1 MSSIHV
7 FRENAPGALVR
18 ASQDHAEIAAILR
31 DVGVRFEAWEASFSF
46 TPSATAEEILAAYRE
61 PIETLC
67 REGGYPSVD
76 VARLSP
82 APNDPSSAE
91 KARAARGKFLEEHTH
106 DEDEVRF
113 FVHGAGV
120 FYLRLAGQVL
130 AVRCERGD
138 LISVPAGTRHWF
150 DMGTQPDFCAIRFFG
165 TPAGWIGNF
174 TGDEIARRFPDA
186 DTLERGAPW

>member
-7 FRENAPGALVR
+7 FLESDPGAPIH
-18 ASQDHAEIAAILR
+18 ASKDHAEIAAILR
-31 DVGVRFEAWEASFSF
+31 DVTVRFEAWETPFSYA
-46 TPSATAEEILAAYRE
+46 PSATADEILAAYHA
-61 PIETLC
+61 PITELC

-82 APNDPSSAE
+82 DPADPAWPA
-91 KARAARGKFLEEHTH
+91 KARAARQKFLEEHTH
-106 DEDEVRF
+106 GEDEVRF

-120 FYLRLAGQVL
+120 FYLRLGGRVF

-150 DMGTQPDFCAIRFFG
+150 DMGERPDFCALRFFG
-165 TPAGWIGNF
+165 TPEGWVASF
-174 TGDEIARRFPDA
+174 TGDAIARRFPDA
-186 DTLERGAPW
+186 DTLTRGAPW